1 MGELLQFPRRFAL
14 TEKYRDGALLVAVVD
29 GQGEYRMAPRTFQYR
44 EALAFMHE
52 AFENGGGDAEVQKQ
66 VDAAREEVP
75 VEGTRGEERT
85 DE

>member
-14 TEKYRDGALLVAVVD
+14 TERYRDGALLVAVVD
-29 GQGEYRMAPRTFQYR
+29 GQGEYRMAPRTFGYR
-44 EALAFMHE
+44 EALAFMRE

-66 VDAAREEVP
+66 AESEREEVP
-75 VEGTRGEERT
+75 IEGPRG